1 MKTRSLAAGMSLALI
16 IAAVGYKVG
25 RARADGVPAMNPLF
39 YSGLLED
46 GGRPVE
52 GARDITLRLWD
63 AAGGGTIACPET
75 TSMATPVLGGRFRIA
90 LDPACVAAIQRNRE
104 LWSEVVVGGTSLGR
118 SKVGAVPYAIEA
130 ARAAGASG
138 MLETRLAAVEAQSQP
153 RQVVAS
159 GERVN
164 CNPTLASE
172 GPRLEFT
179 ANATG
184 TYQLSFSGN
193 VQRCSAQSTGCI
205 GIVGIAGDTG
215 VVAGLTLPYT
225 ATTGDRGTQH
235 LEGTVQLTAGRT
247 YVFGI
252 SGRCDQPPG
261 MIAVTGQ
268 LRAHFLQ

>member
-25 RARADGVPAMNPLF
+25 RARADGVPSMNPLF

-104 LWSEVVVGGTSLGR
+104 LWTEVVVGGTSLGR

-138 MLETRLAAVEAQSQP
+138 MLEARLATVESRSQSRQIVTASNGSQSPGCDPNSIITTAP
-153 RQVVAS
+153 RAEITPRTS
-159 GERVN
+159 GIYRFSLAGRNDTN
-164 CNPTLASE
+164 CN
-172 GPRLEFT
+172 
-179 ANATG
+179 
-184 TYQLSFSGN
+184 
-193 VQRCSAQSTGCI
+193 CI
-205 GIVGIAGDTG
+205 GITGIAGNSST
-215 VVAGLTLPYT
+215 VAAYYYVSSTNRPPVSIEGFF
-225 ATTGDRGTQH
+225 R
-235 LEGTVQLTAGRT
+235 LESGRT
-247 YVFGI
+247 YVFGVGGGQCG
-252 SGRCDQPPG
+252 SGVQG
-261 MIAVTGQ
+261 QFYGQIAIQ
-268 LRAHFLQ
+268 QAE